1 RYQPRWHPRCTCEHY
16 LDSLESLPA
25 DLERNFNLI
34 RDHGSE
40 GAVNSGRGRG
50 GHAKYLTEARLWRKA
65 ERADKAIGAFFSRG
79 AVLADEKVQLA
90 MQTYEMVD
98 RHIRRLDTDLAR
110 FEAELKERANR
121 AAKGG
126 GAAGVGASGGG
137 GGADAVDG
145 GDDGAGEPSG
155 ARRGRKRRQRAD
167 ADNGAD
173 AAWSGTA
180 ASTADDAASQLPP
193 SGLPITAALT
203 LTLTNNPAEV
213 LDMPVDPNEPTYC
226 ICHQVSYGDMI
237 GCDNVDCPIEWFHFN
252 CVGLSTK
259 PKGKWFCPK
268 CQDARKHKKMSNSR
282 LPMSPEVQML
292 LSAVVLLSGVHLS
305 AAFPDGAPNHRC
317 SNLVPM
323 HGFQPQTSAP
333 PYELTFSPDRYS
345 PGQTVQGEQLPSRF
359 LLRASGSPSQ
369 RRHGELVGGFE
380 GAHRR
385 PVGGFWYSQN
395 ASLPNCLTHSGLPQ
409 SGDHGPLDRA
419 TSLRGRRGVH
429 TPMQNKYIELLDTGR
444 IRCDF
449 TLPWTVNIRHLSGIH
464 QAEFGASCASPALIF
479 ELRDMS
485 SLAYAKYLQR
495 SRDGYS
501 AHRISGLRRA
511 HGSLML
517 TAWQFPDAS
526 GCQSGAILPLPL
538 MKSYGN
544 VQPLASAS
552 MWVAEE

>member
-1 RYQPRWHPRCTCEHY
+1 
-16 LDSLESLPA
+16 
-25 DLERNFNLI
+25 
-34 RDHGSE
+34 
-40 GAVNSGRGRG
+40 
-50 GHAKYLTEARLWRKA
+50 
-65 ERADKAIGAFFSRG
+65 
-79 AVLADEKVQLA
+79 VQLA

-173 AAWSGTA
+173 AASGRKSIKLEAGTA

-268 CQDARKHKKMSNSR
+268 CQDARKHKKCALVSLTHS
-282 LPMSPEVQML
+282 
-292 LSAVVLLSGVHLS
+292 VLLVSDSQAFTCRLHFLTARRTTG
-305 AAFPDGAPNHRC
+305 AATWW
-317 SNLVPM
+317 PM

-345 PGQTVQGEQLPSRF
+345 PGQTVQVTLRGTSGQSF
-359 LLRASGSPSQ
+359 LGFALAA
-369 RRHGELVGGFE
+369 RRVSDDTEELVGGFE
-380 GAHRR
+380 VPTGA
-385 PVGGFWYSQN
+385 VGGFWYSQN
-395 ASLPNCLTHSGLPQ
+395 ASLPNCLTHGGLPQ
-409 SGDHGPLDRA
+409 SEITARWTAPPRSCADRVQSSEDPPLPA
-419 TSLRGRRGVH
+419 TDDWRVVPNPLEGACAPKFSAACGLRPCAIPRTARFLVKFLYLEAEKPPAAVVLHAVGKLRVFGWLSDDDKM

-449 TLPWTVNIRHLSGIH
+449 TLPWTVNISTYLNPRQSSEPL
-464 QAEFGASCASPALIF
+464 CASQL
-479 ELRDMS
+479 
-485 SLAYAKYLQR
+485 
-495 SRDGYS
+495 
-501 AHRISGLRRA
+501 
-511 HGSLML
+511 
-517 TAWQFPDAS
+517 
-526 GCQSGAILPLPL
+526 
-538 MKSYGN
+538 
-544 VQPLASAS
+544 
-552 MWVAEE
+552 